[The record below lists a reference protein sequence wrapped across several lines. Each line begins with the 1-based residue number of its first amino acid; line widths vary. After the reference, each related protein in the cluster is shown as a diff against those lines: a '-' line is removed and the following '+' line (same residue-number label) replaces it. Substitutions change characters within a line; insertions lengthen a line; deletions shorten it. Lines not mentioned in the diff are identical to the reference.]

1 MKIQRKLIFAIAA
14 IIFAA
19 LQPVR
24 ANSQGA
30 STPPDLHVAYGLQPA
45 AQDANETSQEE
56 GSASPY
62 LSESLVYTRPC
73 FTTLTSGTL

>member
-1 MKIQRKLIFAIAA
+1 MENDMKIQRKLIFAIAA

-56 GSASPY
+56 VAGP
-62 LSESLVYTRPC
+62 VMC
-73 FTTLTSGTL
+73 FRV

>member
-1 MKIQRKLIFAIAA
+1 MENDMKIQRKLIFATAA

-56 GSASPY
+56 VG
-62 LSESLVYTRPC
+62 RPGMC
-73 FTTLTSGTL
+73 FRV

>member
-1 MKIQRKLIFAIAA
+1 MENDMKIQRKLIFATAA

-30 STPPDLHVAYGLQPA
+30 STSPDSHVAYGLQPA
-45 AQDANETSQEE
+45 AQDDIEVKE
-56 GSASPY
+56 
-62 LSESLVYTRPC
+62 
-73 FTTLTSGTL
+73 